1 MKIFHAVTILGLSSA
16 SPIDFLSTS
25 TQFVLGKDY
34 EVECRP
40 DGIMLTSTTGQFL
53 LTDRAEDADKHC
65 KEVSHWN
72 KYGGSMFI
80 PDCLAIKEST
90 KIWYVEQKVDWDLEQ
105 TEIMF

>member
-1 MKIFHAVTILGLSSA
+1 MKIFCAINFLGLASA
-16 SPIDFLSTS
+16 SPIDFLST
-25 TQFVLGKDY
+25 TAQFTLGKDY

-80 PDCLAIKEST
+80 PECLTIKEST
-90 KIWYVEQKVDWDLEQ
+90 KIWYV
-105 TEIMF
+105 